1 MNAESVVSSKFT
13 EALLAS
19 EKEENNVKQPCKN
32 KILFVCALALLVIV
46 PIYFLTSTYCGV
58 GYQEVVIPQRWVEQA
73 VHNNNTGHMTKTS
86 TGYRLVCYYMFPS
99 SNGSSI
105 LSPKDLDA
113 LLCTHVIVGFASIVN
128 NSIYLNERNAA
139 VFQHVVAMKASN
151 ADLKVLLSI
160 GGAGTESGFPQM
172 VINHGTRKEF
182 IKSVDELVQKYEC
195 DGIDLDWEFPNKV
208 PSEDDKQRMHFTQ
221 LLYELRKETNRQHKH
236 KFLISVAVAAPRFF
250 VDLSYDV
257 SYMNNYVD
265 FINLMTYDFHF
276 YTYLTPVTGVKR
288 SLVLH
293 QYGCPILQHFEHQL
307 HCTLLGFK
315 RNGKGKN
322 QHWFT
327 YLRTQL

>member
-1 MNAESVVSSKFT
+1 
-13 EALLAS
+13 
-19 EKEENNVKQPCKN
+19 
-32 KILFVCALALLVIV
+32 
-46 PIYFLTSTYCGV
+46 
-58 GYQEVVIPQRWVEQA
+58 
-73 VHNNNTGHMTKTS
+73 
-86 TGYRLVCYYMFPS
+86 YRLVCYYMFPS

-276 YTYLTPVTGVKR
+276 YTYLTPVTGLNAPLY
-288 SLVLH
+288 STSMDAL
-293 QYGCPILQHFEHQL
+293 YSS
-307 HCTLLGFK
+307 TLNINYTAHYWVSKGME
-315 RNGKGKN
+315 KGKIN
-322 QHWFT
+322 IGLPT
-327 YLRTQL
+327 YGHSFELFNKNNNGLNAPARSYGHLGTNGFVDSKEICSFLLTNNVKVVFDYSARSPYATMGTEWVSFDDETSLAYK